1 METARKRGGIKIV
14 RPEWF
19 NDSIALWQRQDE
31 TPYLFYDSPTT
42 ATSTSPL
49 ISDHQISSDPEPDA
63 DDWDLDPAD
72 LKAQIGEGEG
82 GNKSGDALHLEEINW
97 NDINDEVEAAMMES
111 DDESVDDKSERGAR
125 SEDEFTDEASA
136 SRYVIQSFLPPSPI
150 GYSFPYSRNNTPR
163 MKRKRMRSLT
173 PSETKNGD
181 DSLRSPLAKRKKFA
195 ADRNSRLK
203 QGITADE
210 LLSTNGKETREP
222 PDVSSSALFAGAVN
236 GDTPE
241 GEDEEDDEGDLE
253 DDFLARD
260 LQEDWG

>member
-1 METARKRGGIKIV
+1 MVFSGVIPLDTPQETTEFWRLAHMFGAKCYTDLAPEVTHVVTAKVCLPLHMYPQVKANGTSPTQRGTKKVETARKRGGIKIV

-31 TPYLFYDSPTT
+31 TPYLFYDSPTA

-136 SRYVIQSFLPPSPI
+136 SRYVI
-150 GYSFPYSRNNTPR
+150 
-163 MKRKRMRSLT
+163 
-173 PSETKNGD
+173 
-181 DSLRSPLAKRKKFA
+181 
-195 ADRNSRLK
+195 
-203 QGITADE
+203 
-210 LLSTNGKETREP
+210 
-222 PDVSSSALFAGAVN
+222 
-236 GDTPE
+236 
-241 GEDEEDDEGDLE
+241 
-253 DDFLARD
+253 
-260 LQEDWG
+260 